1 MRSFEALREQFTGYL
16 ADYEFPNEPA
26 ALYGACRHILSI
38 GGKRIRPVLCLM
50 AADAFG
56 ETNHGDSM
64 KAALA
69 VELFHNFSL
78 VHDDIMD
85 KADIRRG
92 QPTVHKKYSEPT
104 AILSGDVLNVYAYQ
118 LLNDLESENK
128 KAIIDL
134 FNKTAIEVCEGQQMD
149 MDFEERTEVS
159 IDEYLKMISL
169 KTSVLLACSLE
180 LGALLNKSSAED
192 ASALYEFGKNVGIAF
207 QLKDDYLDAYGEQA
221 HTGKK
226 VGGDILANKKTIF
239 YCYCMQHE
247 NKELNALL
255 INLQAENKQSKVED
269 TLNVYNQLGAREFV
283 QQLKEDYSQKAF
295 DALDNVSLPE
305 ERKVE
310 LKKLASLLL
319 SRQH

>member
-1 MRSFEALREQFTGYL
+1 MQSFESLREQFSRYL
-16 ADYEFPNEPA
+16 ANYHFPNEPA

-50 AADAFG
+50 AADAFA
-56 ETNHGDSM
+56 EVNTDSL

-92 QPTVHKKYSEPT
+92 QQTVHKMYSEPT

-118 LLNDLESENK
+118 LLNELEFGRKE
-128 KAIIDL
+128 IIFNL

-149 MDFEERTEVS
+149 MDFEER
-159 IDEYLKMISL
+159 IDVRINEYLKMISL

-180 LGALLNKSSAED
+180 IGALLGNASAED
-192 ASALYEFGKNVGIAF
+192 AKALYEFGKNVGIAF
-207 QLKDDYLDAYGEQA
+207 QLKDDYLDAYGDQA
-221 HTGKK
+221 KTGKK

-239 YCYCMQHE
+239 YCYCRQHE
-247 NKELNALL
+247 NKELSTLL
-255 INLQAENKQSKVED
+255 LSLQNNTSPTKVQD
-269 TLNVYNQLGAREFV
+269 TLNIYNQLGAPSFV
-283 QQLKEDYSQKAF
+283 QDLKEKYSKKAF
-295 DALDNVSLPE
+295 DCLEKISICS
-305 ERKVE
+305 ERKE
-310 LKKLASLLL
+310 SLGKLADSLLT
-319 SRQH
+319 REY

>member
-1 MRSFEALREQFTGYL
+1 MHSFEELRGEFTDYLEGYN
-16 ADYEFPNEPA
+16 FPQQPA
-26 ALYGACRHILSI
+26 ALYNACRHILSI
-38 GGKRIRPVLCLM
+38 GGKRVRPVLCLM
-50 AADAFG
+50 AADAYG
-56 ETNHGDSM
+56 TEDDQVM

-92 QPTVHKKYSEPT
+92 QPTVHKKFCQST

-149 MDFEERTEVS
+149 MDFEDRTEVD
-159 IDEYLKMISL
+159 IDEYIEMISL

-180 LGALLNKSSAED
+180 IGALLSSAPKTD
-192 ASALYEFGKNVGIAF
+192 ADLLYEFGKNVGVAF
-207 QLKDDYLDAYGEQA
+207 QLKDDYLDSYGEQSK
-221 HTGKK
+221 TGKK

-239 YCYCMQHE
+239 YCYCMQQASVE
-247 NKELNALL
+247 QKEELMQLQQSNDEGKVANILAFYQSFGAKEYVQ
-255 INLQAENKQSKVED
+255 NLKQE
-269 TLNVYNQLGAREFV
+269 
-283 QQLKEDYSQKAF
+283 YSQKAF
-295 DALDNVSLPE
+295 TALE
-305 ERKVE
+305 EVE
-310 LKKLASLLL
+310 LADDRKEALRNLATYLLE
-319 SRQH
+319 RQH